1 MVPLTL
7 DGEAA
12 RQISRPD
19 EGVGLGPFLRGDRQ
33 DGAMCVCEF
42 VCVSVGLRLVIRQPV
57 RLKVRPL
64 AWSLPPPILGILRP
78 RRPSAGQRLRHR
90 YTSGRWPMTYLARA
104 S

>member
-64 AWSLPPPILGILRP
+64 AWSLPPPSWASCGRGVP
-78 RRPSAGQRLRHR
+78 PPASDCDTGTRQAG
-90 YTSGRWPMTYLARA
+90 GP
-104 S
+104 